1 MSIENKNEN
10 LISIEEFI
18 ARARRLGVDFGKG
31 DPKNR
36 LRYYVK
42 IGLLPHLQR
51 KSFNGL
57 PPNGA
62 YLESTL
68 GILLEIDKKLK
79 AGKSIQEIK
88 REEEEKVFE
97 KKLPKITTPHTYMY
111 GPGIE
116 SFQLK
121 TEVPQTEKEKGE
133 ELEIKETP
141 EIIIERKPFV
151 KIPAILK
158 IVLLVLI
165 CVSTLFFTDE
175 KINFIDPI
183 PYFLANISEH
193 ISGFR
198 KLTQLPASSL
208 REEVFSLPAVE
219 PYLTINAETAINALL
234 KAKEKITA
242 PSFALIRNEF
252 EGRITA
258 AGLTVEREYNFPDLS
273 GTVCLATGNCFGL
286 EGEVITLGGTPNRL
300 AKFISAQEVRDS
312 SISDLYL
319 GGVAIAIDSVGN
331 VGIGIEDPAHPFHV
345 EGRIQATGDI
355 CTDLKGGR
363 CLSTLRVGGGGGG
376 GIGGSGSANYLSI
389 WTSSGSLGN
398 SILYQTG
405 GNIGIG
411 TTGPAATALLDL
423 TSTEKG
429 FLAPRMT
436 EAQRDAISSPA
447 TGLFIYNT
455 TTNQYDMYNG
465 TSWGAVGGG
474 VPTDAQYVTL
484 AVNAT
489 LTDERVLTA
498 GTNIS
503 VTDGGA
509 GGNVTIATINNPVFS
524 TSVTSPII
532 YGSSAASGNLTLRT
546 TSDATKGYVILADD
560 GGNVGIGT
568 ASPTSLFS
576 VGASSQFQIDTSGDI
591 IKLKNLTYSWPSSHT
606 ADGFLKDDGSGTLT
620 WTTIGGAGGVT
631 GSGTAGYIPKWS
643 TSTTLTDSVLYETG
657 GNIGIATASPEVEL
671 DIAGQARITSTTTP
685 QLSVRYDAAKYLNT
699 LLSSGETTF
708 QTGFSSF
715 LFKSL
720 QQAVYFWTRKS
731 DWDAPDVGTYSAPAF
746 ADLDDDGDYDLLIGR
761 YYGQSYGYENT
772 GTVSSPAWTRESD
785 WDAPDIGDLMPAPAL
800 ADLDDDGDYDLLIGS
815 FDGISYAYENTGT
828 VSSPTWT
835 RKSDWDV
842 SDVGTGSGPGFADLD
857 NDGDYDL
864 LIREISGVSLGYE
877 NTGTV
882 SSPAWTRESDWDAP
896 SVGLSYSSPA
906 LADLDDDGDY
916 DLLTGASGDR
926 VYAYENTGTV
936 SSPAWTRK
944 SDWDAPD
951 VGSARPA
958 LADLD
963 DDGDDDLLIGATG
976 GVSYAY
982 ENTGS
987 GGQLTTRLVIDQ
999 DGKVGV
1005 ATTAPY
1011 ERLEVA
1017 GGTRVGQAPTT
1028 YTTLSADMTDSQTT
1042 ATVASTSGYPS
1053 VGTLLIDSEAMTYT
1067 NKSDTVFTGLTR
1079 GALGTTAAT
1088 HSSGVTVK
1096 NYLFTALATAT
1107 TPNMVITGEGNLGIG
1122 TTNPGAKLDLS
1133 YTQTA
1138 VGGDEGIR
1146 SLVTQGTNALTG
1158 TLRAGYFVATNG
1170 ELDSSSGTIRG
1181 IEVKARAAGSDLTGG
1196 SVGTLEAISASAD
1209 AKDETV
1215 ITLRGAELILD
1226 GQTGASVTTAVGLR
1240 IANNFQAN
1248 IATTSYG
1255 LQIYRDSFD
1264 YTADIQLSSG
1274 GTIGGSSGTLSITSG
1289 GNVGIGTTGPDRKL
1303 DVLDASNPQLRLTQ
1317 ADESVYA
1324 DFQVDSNGDL
1334 VMNVDGVS
1342 NQLVL
1347 DDGGN
1352 IGIGT
1357 ASPTSLFSV
1366 GSASQFQ
1373 VDSSGDII
1381 KLKNLTYSWPSAHT
1395 ADGFLKDDGSGSLA
1409 WTTIAG
1415 AGGVTG
1421 SGTAGYLPKWNTST
1435 DLTDSVLYETSGK
1448 VGVATAS
1455 PEVELDIAGQVR
1467 ITSTTTSQL
1476 SVRYDANRYL
1486 DTILSLDNETILQTG
1501 LSSFLFKS
1509 LQSIDFWA
1517 AESDW
1522 DVSGP
1527 ADPRPAFA
1535 DLDNDLD
1542 YDLLIGVGSNGSVPN
1557 GYSYAYENTGTVSS
1571 PTWTRKGDWDP
1582 PDAGKQA
1589 APAFADLD
1597 NDLDYD
1603 LLIGTEN
1610 GISIGYENT
1619 GTVSSPTW
1627 AAKSDWNVPD
1637 VGDYSRPAFADLD
1650 NDLDYD
1656 LLIGA
1661 SDGYSYG
1668 YENTGTVSSPT
1679 WEAKSDWDTSDVGTR
1694 ASPAFADLDDDLD
1707 YDLLIGDNSGISYG
1721 YENTGTVSSP
1731 TWIAKS
1737 SWDTPDVSAWAGP
1750 AFADLDNDGDYDLLI
1765 GNQQTYC
1772 YGYENTGG
1780 GGQLTTRL
1788 VIDGDGNVG
1797 IGTTNPTAKF
1807 QVVQTATATGE
1818 LTGIV
1823 YTGAVNTDQTL
1834 STEIPAVTITTAGRQ
1849 WATGALTTQREVLIT
1864 APTYSFVGASTI
1876 TDAATLAVAGAPIA
1890 GTNATLTNTHGLL
1903 IQAGAVA
1910 AGATNSYG
1918 LTVNTQ
1924 TGATNNYTAAFL
1936 GGNVGIGMAT
1946 PAYALD
1952 VYGTLRSTATTALA
1966 TVDGNVGIGT
1976 TNPSVKLEVLGKI
1989 YGRTSGEGAS
1999 SKLLRIFNAPIT
2011 LETFDTDA
2019 ALDNGE
2025 TYGIFTNYEGG
2036 GSDGQVTSGVYRAS
2050 YAATSGTYV
2059 YLRTTNNIGSTFGY
2073 QVEALKNYCEGSNYC
2088 GVKFGIWTGTNS
2100 PTGEF
2105 DYWSTSTSLLHLGFY
2120 SYYPNPTLTRTDQNN
2135 IKYYYNGTTWQTGSS
2150 NWLGIT
2156 IDFAKEYRI
2165 TITRDAVNLT
2175 LTIFNVTDSV
2185 QTGTVTVAN
2194 SDCLALG
2201 TNTHFWFGYPNN
2213 FGGHPSIFDFD
2224 NAGPQED
2231 VFEVDKFYVK
2241 QSGDAYIAGNL
2252 GIGTTAPTA
2261 NLDVKGNLNTALTG
2275 TVAVTS
2281 LSTAVVGTGTAFTT
2295 ELIVGDAIK
2304 IKSEIFT
2311 VSEITGNLNLT
2322 LDSAYQGDT
2331 ESGLVAYK
2339 DSNLFYVQDGDAA
2352 GKMVIDKSGN
2362 VGIGTASPSHL
2373 LHLSET
2379 TTAAGG
2385 DTLLRV
2391 TGLHT
2396 DDTAMTGTLRG
2407 AYIDISNGI
2416 LASTGTIR
2424 GMELKAR
2431 TEAPGDEGNDVAVLE
2446 GLSIS
2451 ADSKDHSVTTMR
2463 AAEFI
2468 LDGSTGGTITEAV
2481 GLRIANNL
2489 QADKATISYGL
2500 QLYAD
2505 SFNYD
2510 YGIYAAGS
2518 DKHYFSGNVGIGTES
2533 PFQKLTIAGDL
2544 SSTLKA
2550 GYLSTDNVLL
2560 SSLEGGM
2567 YFGRVGV
2574 KENQWGLANYGN
2586 TWTAKDS
2593 DRSWLGVAM
2602 SSDGKVQTAA
2612 DGAPGQI
2619 YVSTDYGNTWT
2630 AKDSSRDWRGVAM
2643 SSDGKIQTVVVV
2655 TGQIYVSTDYG
2666 NTWTAKDS
2674 SRNWQKVAMS
2684 SDGKIQTATVSSGQ
2698 IYVSTD
2704 YGNTW
2709 TAKDSSRDWYGVAM
2723 SSDGKIQ
2730 TATDD
2735 GGQIY
2740 VSTDYGNTWTAKDS
2754 DRWWLGIAMSSDG
2767 KVQTAAAD
2775 GDQIYVSTDYGN
2787 TWTAKDSSRSWW
2799 EVAISSDGKVQTA
2812 VVNNGQIYV
2821 STDYGDTWTAK
2832 DSDRYWRG
2840 VVMSSDGKIQT
2851 AVVVGGQI
2859 YVSYADS
2866 FIYGGNV
2873 GIGTMNPTYPLHI
2886 YSGGVERYR
2895 FDTDGTAYADVA
2907 WSTFSPYISMHFI
2920 EGEKEDYEI
2929 GELIVISE
2937 DKKVSKTS
2945 LLYQNTLLGVVAE
2958 KAGFISYPHNW
2969 KEEMREGNLELDEFP
2984 GIPVAY
2990 LGDVPV
2996 KVSLEGGEIT
3006 VGDPL
3011 TSSSESGIA
3020 MKSTEPGRVIGMA
3033 LEPFNGTITQCE
3045 TVITGNEETAKNEE
3059 AEECTTVESEIGK
3072 IMVFVNPHWSLGQLL
3087 DDGSLATSDDN
3098 EQLIDNNET
3107 SSETSEEQPT
3117 ILDQFTLAIKK
3128 SLEKLGLLIKDGIVK
3143 VRELIAEKIFAK
3155 KLCLE
3160 GDDGE
3165 TICVDKNQL
3174 EELLMKNQ
3182 IQSIDSNSGSSGEGS
3197 DGNSLSVSNT
3207 DNSGSDD
3214 LTDGST
3220 PDVCDATHLT
3230 LCTTQAEC
3238 ETAAGF
3244 WYNEGCNTE
3253 PKSEEPAVEEPA
3265 VEEPAEEPPAEEEPL
3280 AEEPPAEEPA
3290 VEEPTPDID

>member
-1289 GNVGIGTTGPDRKL
+1289 GNVGIGTATPSSFKLQIAGSLGPDADNQYDLGSATARWRDL
-1303 DVLDASNPQLRLTQ
+1303 YLGPSSLNIYNTTGADAEYFTIGYDATPTISFSSLANGSGTARNFNFTGGNVGIGDTSPASLLTVG
-1317 ADESVYA
+1317 S
-1324 DFQVDSNGDL
+1324 GDL
-1334 VMNVDGVS
+1334 
-1342 NQLVL
+1342 
-1347 DDGGN
+1347 
-1352 IGIGT
+1352 
-1357 ASPTSLFSV
+1357 
-1366 GSASQFQ
+1366 FQ
-1373 VDSSGDII
+1373 VDSSGDIVKI
-1381 KLKNLTYSWPSAHT
+1381 KNLTYSWPSSHT
-1395 ADGFLKDDGSGSLA
+1395 TDGFLKDDGSGTLT

-1421 SGTAGYLPKWNTST
+1421 SGNAGYLPKWNTST
-1435 DLTDSVLYETSGK
+1435 DLTDSVLYETGGN

-1455 PEVELDIAGQVR
+1455 PGVELDIAGQVR
-1467 ITSTTTSQL
+1467 VTSTTTPQL
-1476 SVRYDANRYL
+1476 SVRYDANKYL
-1486 DTILSLDNETILQTG
+1486 DTLLSSSNEIIFQT
-1501 LSSFLFKS
+1501 SFASFLFKS
-1509 LQSIDFWA
+1509 MQLVGSFWTA
-1517 AESDW
+1517 KSSWDAP
-1522 DVSGP
+1522 DVSAIGIS
-1527 ADPRPAFA
+1527 APAFA
-1535 DLDNDLD
+1535 DLDDDGD
-1542 YDLLIGVGSNGSVPN
+1542 YDLLIGRYEGTS
-1557 GYSYAYENTGTVSS
+1557 YSYENTGSVSS
-1571 PTWTRKGDWDP
+1571 PTWTRKSGWDAL
-1582 PDAGKQA
+1582 DDVGTYST
-1589 APAFADLD
+1589 PALADLD
-1597 NDLDYD
+1597 NDGDYD
-1603 LLIGTEN
+1603 LLVGESN
-1610 GISIGYENT
+1610 GISYAYENT
-1619 GTVSSPTW
+1619 GDVSSPTW
-1627 AAKSDWNVPD
+1627 T
-1637 VGDYSRPAFADLD
+1637 R
-1650 NDLDYD
+1650 
-1656 LLIGA
+1656 
-1661 SDGYSYG
+1661 
-1668 YENTGTVSSPT
+1668 
-1679 WEAKSDWDTSDVGTR
+1679 KSDWDAPDMGGSSCTS
-1694 ASPAFADLDDDLD
+1694 
-1707 YDLLIGDNSGISYG
+1707 
-1721 YENTGTVSSP
+1721 
-1731 TWIAKS
+1731 
-1737 SWDTPDVSAWAGP
+1737 P

-1765 GNQQTYC
+1765 GVYGGTSL
-1772 YGYENTGG
+1772 GYENTGDVSSPTWAAKSDWDAPYVG
-1780 GGQLTTRL
+1780 ARASPAFADLDNDGDYDLLIGVWPTGISYGYENIGTISSPTWTRKSDWDAPDVGTYSSPTLADLDNDGDYDLLVGEQSGISYAYENTSEGQLTTRL
-1788 VIDGDGNVG
+1788 VIDQNGKVG
-1797 IGTTNPTAKF
+1797 VATTTPSERLEVAGGTRIGQAPTTYTTLSADMTDSQTTAAVASTSGYPSVGTLLIDSEAMTYTNKSDTVFTGLTRGALGTT
-1807 QVVQTATATGE
+1807 
-1818 LTGIV
+1818 
-1823 YTGAVNTDQTL
+1823 
-1834 STEIPAVTITTAGRQ
+1834 
-1849 WATGALTTQREVLIT
+1849 
-1864 APTYSFVGASTI
+1864 
-1876 TDAATLAVAGAPIA
+1876 AAT
-1890 GTNATLTNTHGLL
+1890 HSS
-1903 IQAGAVA
+1903 
-1910 AGATNSYG
+1910 GAT
-1918 LTVNTQ
+1918 VK
-1924 TGATNNYTAAFL
+1924 NYLF
-1936 GGNVGIGMAT
+1936 
-1946 PAYALD
+1946 
-1952 VYGTLRSTATTALA
+1952 TALA
-1966 TVDGNVGIGT
+1966 TST
-1976 TNPSVKLEVLGKI
+1976 TPNMVI
-1989 YGRTSGEGAS
+1989 
-1999 SKLLRIFNAPIT
+1999 
-2011 LETFDTDA
+2011 
-2019 ALDNGE
+2019 
-2025 TYGIFTNYEGG
+2025 
-2036 GSDGQVTSGVYRAS
+2036 
-2050 YAATSGTYV
+2050 
-2059 YLRTTNNIGSTFGY
+2059 
-2073 QVEALKNYCEGSNYC
+2073 
-2088 GVKFGIWTGTNS
+2088 
-2100 PTGEF
+2100 TGE
-2105 DYWSTSTSLLHLGFY
+2105 
-2120 SYYPNPTLTRTDQNN
+2120 
-2135 IKYYYNGTTWQTGSS
+2135 
-2150 NWLGIT
+2150 
-2156 IDFAKEYRI
+2156 
-2165 TITRDAVNLT
+2165 
-2175 LTIFNVTDSV
+2175 
-2185 QTGTVTVAN
+2185 
-2194 SDCLALG
+2194 
-2201 TNTHFWFGYPNN
+2201 
-2213 FGGHPSIFDFD
+2213 
-2224 NAGPQED
+2224 
-2231 VFEVDKFYVK
+2231 
-2241 QSGDAYIAGNL
+2241 GNL
-2252 GIGTTAPTA
+2252 GIGTTNPGAKLDISYTQTA
-2261 NLDVKGNLNTALTG
+2261 AGGDEGIRSLVTQGTNALTG
-2275 TVAVTS
+2275 TLRGGYFVATDADLTGSTGTVRGIEAKARASDGGSYSHGVLEAISASADAKDQTVSYLRGAEIMIDGKSGFDVINEAVGLRIANNLQAAVTTGS
-2281 LSTAVVGTGTAFTT
+2281 LYGLQIYRDSFDYDADIQLSSGG
-2295 ELIVGDAIK
+2295 LIGG
-2304 IKSEIFT
+2304 S
-2311 VSEITGNLNLT
+2311 GGHLNI
-2322 LDSAYQGDT
+2322 DS
-2331 ESGLVAYK
+2331 
-2339 DSNLFYVQDGDAA
+2339 
-2352 GKMVIDKSGN
+2352 SGN
-2362 VGIGTASPSHL
+2362 VGIGTASPNHL

-2468 LDGSTGGTITEAV
+2468 LDGSIGGTITEAV

-2489 QADKATISYGL
+2489 QANKATTSYGL
-2500 QLYAD
+2500 QIYRD
-2505 SFNYD
+2505 SFD
-2510 YGIYAAGS
+2510 YTADI
-2518 DKHYFSGNVGIGTES
+2518 
-2533 PFQKLTIAGDL
+2533 QL
-2544 SSTLKA
+2544 SS
-2550 GYLSTDNVLL
+2550 
-2560 SSLEGGM
+2560 GGTIGGSGGDM
-2567 YFGRVGV
+2567 V
-2574 KENQWGLANYGN
+2574 
-2586 TWTAKDS
+2586 
-2593 DRSWLGVAM
+2593 
-2602 SSDGKVQTAA
+2602 
-2612 DGAPGQI
+2612 I
-2619 YVSTDYGNTWT
+2619 
-2630 AKDSSRDWRGVAM
+2630 DSSG
-2643 SSDGKIQTVVVV
+2643 S
-2655 TGQIYVSTDYG
+2655 
-2666 NTWTAKDS
+2666 
-2674 SRNWQKVAMS
+2674 
-2684 SDGKIQTATVSSGQ
+2684 
-2698 IYVSTD
+2698 
-2704 YGNTW
+2704 
-2709 TAKDSSRDWYGVAM
+2709 
-2723 SSDGKIQ
+2723 
-2730 TATDD
+2730 
-2735 GGQIY
+2735 
-2740 VSTDYGNTWTAKDS
+2740 
-2754 DRWWLGIAMSSDG
+2754 
-2767 KVQTAAAD
+2767 
-2775 GDQIYVSTDYGN
+2775 
-2787 TWTAKDSSRSWW
+2787 
-2799 EVAISSDGKVQTA
+2799 
-2812 VVNNGQIYV
+2812 
-2821 STDYGDTWTAK
+2821 
-2832 DSDRYWRG
+2832 
-2840 VVMSSDGKIQT
+2840 
-2851 AVVVGGQI
+2851 
-2859 YVSYADS
+2859 
-2866 FIYGGNV
+2866 V
-2873 GIGTMNPTYPLHI
+2873 GIGTMGPDRRLDVLDASAAQLRLTYIDNSVYTDFTLDTNGNLTINPAKNI
-2886 YSGGVERYR
+2886 YLKYSANTGSNLWVCEGTACPGADTSMGSGG
-2895 FDTDGTAYADVA
+2895 
-2907 WSTFSPYISMHFI
+2907 
-2920 EGEKEDYEI
+2920 
-2929 GELIVISE
+2929 
-2937 DKKVSKTS
+2937 
-2945 LLYQNTLLGVVAE
+2945 
-2958 KAGFISYPHNW
+2958 
-2969 KEEMREGNLELDEFP
+2969 GNL
-2984 GIPVAY
+2984 V
-2990 LGDVPV
+2990 V
-2996 KVSLEGGEIT
+2996 EGGIYGGT
-3006 VGDPL
+3006 RCPSDMVYIPGD
-3011 TSSSESGIA
+3011 
-3020 MKSTEPGRVIGMA
+3020 K
-3033 LEPFNGTITQCE
+3033 PFCID
-3045 TVITGNEETAKNEE
+3045 KYE
-3059 AEECTTVESEIGK
+3059 AY
-3072 IMVFVNPHWSLGQLL
+3072 N
-3087 DDGSLATSDDN
+3087 
-3098 EQLIDNNET
+3098 
-3107 SSETSEEQPT
+3107 
-3117 ILDQFTLAIKK
+3117 
-3128 SLEKLGLLIKDGIVK
+3128 
-3143 VRELIAEKIFAK
+3143 
-3155 KLCLE
+3155 
-3160 GDDGE
+3160 
-3165 TICVDKNQL
+3165 
-3174 EELLMKNQ
+3174 
-3182 IQSIDSNSGSSGEGS
+3182 SNSGSVC
-3197 DGNSLSVSNT
+3197 NNT
-3207 DNSGSDD
+3207 DCPCGDGTQAQVDANTTIAIAGSASGQTPLVSITWCSAKKACENTGKHLCTNQEWSQACNYKGGQFNITAEETAETMSCNTADECSGAACNTGASSGCVTQEGAYD
-3214 LTDGST
+3214 MIGNVWEWVDKVVTADPTNGLGSNYVTGYDFATGLPISVGASSNAYGNDYYYAYDGAGAARAAIRGGGWT
-3220 PDVCDATHLT
+3220 YGANDGCFYLT
-3230 LCTTQAEC
+3230 LSDAPSNADTRL
-3238 ETAAGF
+3238 GF
-3244 WYNEGCNTE
+3244 RCCR
-3253 PKSEEPAVEEPA
+3253 
-3265 VEEPAEEPPAEEEPL
+3265 
-3280 AEEPPAEEPA
+3280 
-3290 VEEPTPDID
+3290 